1 MKYALL
7 QVQFQPSPPS
17 SKEKSSHTKDSTQ
30 HVLNTIFPPRYV
42 LCTHHHKLTRSSISN
57 DAVLGSGQTE
67 MTYGCNK
74 CPVQLLQE
82 KMLLGWES
90 CWTQSYSK
98 DGQERQ
104 ESAPCAGSFI
114 PSVLVRRWQ
123 RINACVIR
131 NANQSNTEE
140 IRSLHYSFFLY
151 LDELIRQETI
161 NCPERG
167 LLLFLIRDEIQMNIA
182 AHKTLYESGIAFG
195 LRETLRAE
203 QGKADTK
210 KIVKDPNYL
219 KTHIIETFNIP
230 FKSYSAIYPAES
242 TVCPEE
248 LGLAKD
254 S

>member
-1 MKYALL
+1 
-7 QVQFQPSPPS
+7 
-17 SKEKSSHTKDSTQ
+17 
-30 HVLNTIFPPRYV
+30 
-42 LCTHHHKLTRSSISN
+42 
-57 DAVLGSGQTE
+57 
-67 MTYGCNK
+67 
-74 CPVQLLQE
+74 
-82 KMLLGWES
+82 MLLSWES

-114 PSVLVRRWQ
+114 PSVLVRRGQ
-123 RINACVIR
+123 RINACVVR
-131 NANQSNTEE
+131 NAKAEE
-140 IRSLHYSFFLY
+140 IRLLHYSFFLY

-210 KIVKDPNYL
+210 KKVKDLNYF
-219 KTHIIETFNIP
+219 KMHIIETFLNIL
-230 FKSYSAIYPAES
+230 FKLFSYISS
-242 TVCPEE
+242 RGHC
-248 LGLAKD
+248 L